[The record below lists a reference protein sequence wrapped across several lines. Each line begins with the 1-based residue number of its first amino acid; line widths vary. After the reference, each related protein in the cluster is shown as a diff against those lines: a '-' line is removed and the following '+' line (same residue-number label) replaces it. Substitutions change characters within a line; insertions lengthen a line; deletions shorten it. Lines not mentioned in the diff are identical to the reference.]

1 MIDSGETNQLQDLI
15 RSRRSVR
22 RFLPKAVQKE
32 QVFQILESATWAPSA
47 HNRQPWRFVVLM
59 TEETRVRFVE
69 TMSILFRQ
77 DLLADGTPEM
87 EIERAVNRARQRIL
101 NAPVAVLLC
110 LDTSLCDIY
119 SDQRRQDAEFL
130 MGVQG
135 VAMAGST
142 MLLAAHAAGL
152 GGVWMCAPLFAP
164 GSAKSVL
171 DLPQEW
177 EPQGLILLGY
187 PADIPKPRP
196 RRLVDEVTRF
206 V

>member
-1 MIDSGETNQLQDLI
+1 MIDIGEINQLQNLI

-22 RFLPKAVQKE
+22 RFLPDAVPKGL
-32 QVFQILESATWAPSA
+32 VLQILESATWAPSA

-59 TEETRVRFVE
+59 TKESRVRFVE

-77 DLLADGTPEM
+77 DLLADGIPEK
-87 EIERAVNRARQRIL
+87 EIELTVNRARQRVM
-101 NAPVAVLLC
+101 NAPVAVMLC

-119 SDQRRQDAEFL
+119 SDQRRQEAELL
-130 MGVQG
+130 MGVQS

-152 GGVWMCAPLFAP
+152 GGVWICAPLFAP
-164 GSAKSVL
+164 GLAKSVL

-187 PADIPKPRP
+187 PVNYPEPRP
-196 RRLVDEVTRF
+196 RRLIDEVTRF

>member
-1 MIDSGETNQLQDLI
+1 MINSGETNQLQDLI

-22 RFLPKAVQKE
+22 SFLPKAVPKE
-32 QVFQILESATWAPSA
+32 QVIRILESATWAPSA
-47 HNRQPWRFVVLM
+47 HNRQPWRFVVLQSK
-59 TEETRVRFVE
+59 ETRTQFVE

-77 DLLADGTPEM
+77 DLLADGTPEV
-87 EIERAVNRARQRIL
+87 EIERTINRATQRIM
-101 NAPVAVLLC
+101 NAPVTVLLC
-110 LDTSLCDIY
+110 LDTSLGDVY
-119 SDQRRQDAEFL
+119 SDQRRQNAEFL

-142 MLLAAHAAGL
+142 LLLAAHALGL
-152 GGVWMCAPLFAP
+152 GGVWMCAPLFA
-164 GSAKSVL
+164 AEIVKTVL

-187 PADIPKPRP
+187 TTNYPQLRP

>member
-1 MIDSGETNQLQDLI
+1 MIDTGEINKLQNLI

-22 RFLPKAVQKE
+22 RFLPDAVPKGL
-32 QVFQILESATWAPSA
+32 VLQILESATWAPSA

-59 TEETRVRFVE
+59 TKESRVQFVE

-87 EIERAVNRARQRIL
+87 EIERAVNRARHRIL

-187 PADIPKPRP
+187 PADIPKSRP

>member
-1 MIDSGETNQLQDLI
+1 MIDTSGANQLQDLI
-15 RSRRSVR
+15 RSRHSVR
-22 RFLPKAVQKE
+22 RFLPKTVPKE
-32 QVFQILESATWAPSA
+32 KVFRILESAIWAPSA
-47 HNRQPWRFVVLM
+47 HNRQPWRFVVLE

-69 TMSILFRQ
+69 TMGILFRQ

-87 EIERAVNRARQRIL
+87 DIERTVNRARQRIL
-101 NAPVAVLLC
+101 SAPVAVLMC
-110 LDTSLCDIY
+110 LDTSSCDIY
-119 SDQRRQDAEFL
+119 SDQRRQNAEVL

-164 GSAKSVL
+164 ELVKSVL
-171 DLPQEW
+171 DLPLEW

-187 PADIPKPRP
+187 PANYPEPRP
-196 RRLVDEVTRF
+196 RRSVDEITRF

>member
-22 RFLPKAVQKE
+22 RFLPKAVPKE
-32 QVFQILESATWAPSA
+32 QVIRILESATWAPSA
-47 HNRQPWRFVVLM
+47 HNRQPWRFVVLIK
-59 TEETRVRFVE
+59 EETRVQFVE
-69 TMSILFRQ
+69 TMSVLFRQ
-77 DLLADGTPEM
+77 DLLADGTPEV
-87 EIERAVNRARQRIL
+87 EIEQTVNRARQRIRS
-101 NAPVAVLLC
+101 APVAVLLC
-110 LDTSLCDIY
+110 MDTSLCETY

-135 VAMAGST
+135 VAMAGNT
-142 MLLAAHAAGL
+142 MLLAAHALGL
-152 GGVWMCAPLFAP
+152 GGVWMCAPLFAA
-164 GSAKSVL
+164 GIVKTVL

-187 PADIPKPRP
+187 PANYPQLRP
-196 RRLVDEVTRF
+196 RRVVDEVTRF